1 VKPSVTEVAADTF
14 MIDCLFAGL
23 PGQCGVFLLRGDRN
37 VLIDTGPSVCIDN
50 VLRGLAQLGVDAGA
64 IDLVLLTHFHLD
76 HAGATSFLLERSPG
90 ALVYVDPRSTRYMA
104 EPERLVRSAQKS
116 LGDVAAYYGSMDPV
130 DPKRMVPLQDG
141 QKIDL
146 GGGRVL
152 SALYTPG
159 HSGGHFVFHDNDG
172 TVFCGDSLGHFIAR
186 AGYVYPATPAP
197 EFDMDLS
204 LESARRLSQL
214 DAELFLFPHFGS
226 SRQPAEVIEKF
237 ERQLKQFVQTASE
250 MPDATPERLAD
261 RLVLEMPLKDSERDV
276 VRGIMVVNAAGIL
289 HYLERAG
296 GCV

>member
-1 VKPSVTEVAADTF
+1 VKPSVIEVAADTF

-50 VLRGLAQLGVDAGA
+50 VLDGLDRLGVDASDL
-64 IDLVLLTHFHLD
+64 DLVLLTHFHLD
-76 HAGATSFLLERSPG
+76 HAGATSFLLERSGG
-90 ALVYVDPRSTRYMA
+90 ASVYVDQRSTRYMA
-104 EPERLVRSAQKS
+104 QPERLVRSAQKS
-116 LGDVAAYYGSMDPV
+116 LGDVAPYYGSMDPV
-130 DPKRMVPLQDG
+130 DPTRIEPLQDG

-146 GGGRVL
+146 GSGRVL
-152 SALYTPG
+152 TALYTPG
-159 HSGGHFVFHDNDG
+159 HSGGHFVFYDNDG
-172 TVFCGDSLGHFIAR
+172 TVFCGDSLGHFISR

-204 LESARRLSQL
+204 LESARKLSRLNAKL
-214 DAELFLFPHFGS
+214 LLFPHFGS
-226 SRQPAEVIEKF
+226 SRHAAEVIERF
-237 ERQLKQFVQTASE
+237 ERKLRSFVQTASE
-250 MPDATPERLAD
+250 MDDATPERLAE
-261 RLVLEMPLKDSERDV
+261 RLVLEMPLEDSERDV